1 MLRGLV
7 GTFVFVDFF
16 LLADES
22 SQPQR
27 VVVIEDDAL
36 IGGVLLPVV
45 FEHGGALL
53 VLSQFE
59 QIFRQKEDCLEGR
72 LGFIDIDMVL
82 SMGVGVAHDE
92 IFDKEGLVD
101 IVLSGYAEEK
111 LADPFG
117 GVGEG
122 VGGEVGECL
131 LQLSLDSGEGR
142 YFD

>member
-1 MLRGLV
+1 ML
-7 GTFVFVDFF
+7 TVFVDFF

-111 LADPFG
+111 LADPEL
-117 GVGEG
+117 GVIYHLAEW
-122 VGGEVGECL
+122 VREWAV
-131 LQLSLDSGEGR
+131 R
-142 YFD
+142 